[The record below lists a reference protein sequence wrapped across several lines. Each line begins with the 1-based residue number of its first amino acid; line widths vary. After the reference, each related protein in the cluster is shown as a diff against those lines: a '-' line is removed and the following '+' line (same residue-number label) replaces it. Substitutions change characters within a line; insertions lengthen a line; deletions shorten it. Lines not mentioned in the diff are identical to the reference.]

1 MIIEEI
7 FRHMDILRVLPA
19 IALAMAARG
28 VFADRVVTL
37 PSLSEAGLPNSEVT
51 TNIALNINWE
61 RLEMLTFSIGVDA
74 CESNFVSVA
83 VGTAS
88 GDTLALEEA
97 DFEWGCDC
105 GVWFSANT
113 ETGEVERE
121 SVPVSGWAERVIS
134 IGKRQVNAS
143 WNMVRLTKRGA
154 GSFETEFSQGEE
166 NKTFRLILR

>member
-1 MIIEEI
+1 MKN
-7 FRHMDILRVLPA
+7 RNLSLLPA
-19 IALAMAARG
+19 LTAVVLAMAARG
-28 VFADRVVTL
+28 AFADKVVAL
-37 PSLSEAGLPNSEVT
+37 PSLPEAGLPNSEVT

-61 RLEMLTFSIGVDA
+61 RLETLSFSIGVDA

-88 GDTLALEEA
+88 GDALGLEEA

-105 GVWFSANT
+105 GVWFRADA

>member
-1 MIIEEI
+1 MIKN
-7 FRHMDILRVLPA
+7 RTLSILPALTA
-19 IALAMAARG
+19 IALAMMACGA
-28 VFADRVVTL
+28 FADRVVTL
-37 PSLSEAGLPNSEVT
+37 PSLPEAGLPNSEVT
-51 TNIALNINWE
+51 TNIALNVNWD
-61 RLEMLTFSIGVDA
+61 RLEMLSFSIGVDA
-74 CESNFVSVA
+74 CESNFVSVV

-113 ETGEVERE
+113 ETGEVERK

-154 GSFETEFSQGEE
+154 GSFETEFSQGET
-166 NKTFRLILR
+166 NKYFMLTVR

>member
-1 MIIEEI
+1 MKN
-7 FRHMDILRVLPA
+7 RNLSLLPA
-19 IALAMAARG
+19 LTAVALAMTARG
-28 VFADRVVTL
+28 VFADKVVAL

-51 TNIALNINWE
+51 TNIVLDVNWD

-74 CESNFVSVA
+74 SESNFVSVA

-88 GDTLALEEA
+88 GDTLALEES
-97 DFEWGCDC
+97 DIEWGCDC
-105 GVWFSANT
+105 GVWFTANT

-134 IGKRQVNAS
+134 IGKRQVNAN